1 MDLEELK
8 RIATLNDKIDSL
20 NDTIANLND
29 KIKKYQHDISDLQK
43 ENNSLKE
50 SLNQSVQKL
59 TQTEQKLT
67 KTDHELREARD
78 VIANNANLLGW
89 KTQMV
94 EDLHRIIFDEKY
106 DEWVDSQWRFMERTD
121 FEDFLKRLRS
131 VFG

>member
-1 MDLEELK
+1 MGLEELK
-8 RIATLNDKIDSL
+8 RIATLNDEIDSL
-20 NDTIANLND
+20 SN
-29 KIKKYQHDISDLQK
+29 KIKKYQRDVSDLQK

-59 TQTEQKLT
+59 IQTEQKLT
-67 KTDHELREARD
+67 TIDHELREARD

-106 DEWVDSQWRFMERTD
+106 DEWVDSQWRFMER
-121 FEDFLKRLRS
+121 EDFRDFLSRLRS